1 MKNKEPSALYS
12 IEQHRDSSGGVLQ
25 MTGRKRIPEYGRHK
39 AQSNHDYAAE
49 LHIYAEHAHTVG
61 AAHHREAAEKRNAV
75 AMQAREPA
83 RAKSAR
89 DMPGVLYW
97 QELVM
102 A

>member
-1 MKNKEPSALYS
+1 MQNKEPSALYS
-12 IEQHRDSSGGVLQ
+12 IDLRLEWSDRGLQ
-25 MTGRKRIPEYGRHK
+25 KMARERIQEYGGHN

-49 LHIYAEHAHTVG
+49 LHIYAEHAHTVW

-75 AMQAREPA
+75 AMQARESA
-83 RAKSAR
+83 RVKSAR

-97 QELVM
+97 RELVM